1 MILFGTFLIILVI
14 VAFVL
19 YLITWPTS
27 DPISWLI
34 VGTSLGIVL
43 AIGIILVGES
53 RKK

>member
-1 MILFGTFLIILVI
+1 MLEFGIFLIIIVI

-19 YLITWPTS
+19 YLTMWPTS

-43 AIGIILVGES
+43 AIGIIMVSE
-53 RKK
+53 KK

>member
-1 MILFGTFLIILVI
+1 MILFGVFLIILVI

-19 YLITWPTS
+19 YLLMWPTS

-43 AIGIILVGES
+43 AVGMILVGEG